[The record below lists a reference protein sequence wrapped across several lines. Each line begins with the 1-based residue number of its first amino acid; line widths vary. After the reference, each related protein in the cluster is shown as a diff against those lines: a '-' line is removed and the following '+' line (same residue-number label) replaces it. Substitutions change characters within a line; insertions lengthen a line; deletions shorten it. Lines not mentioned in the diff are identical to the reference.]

1 MTMRKSVFLLIGVIA
16 LYLITG
22 AIMHAIYGPS
32 FSFLSGEDSW
42 LPDGQG
48 GWVQHGNPSGPP
60 PSEPSV
66 EVPILAR
73 YLPIFIPAVLLILV
87 MFTPV
92 GRVFEPPPPKEPEKT
107 DNSSSPNQDAD
118 KT

>member
-1 MTMRKSVFLLIGVIA
+1 MRKSVLLLVGIIA
-16 LYLITG
+16 LYLFTG
-22 AIMHAIYGPS
+22 AIMHAVYGPS
-32 FSFLSGEDSW
+32 FPFLSGEDSW

-48 GWVQHGNPSGPP
+48 GWVQHGDPSGPP
-60 PSEPSV
+60 PGEPSV
-66 EVPILAR
+66 EVPVLAR

-92 GRVFEPPPPKEPEKT
+92 GKVFETPAPKKPEQT
-107 DNSSSPNQDAD
+107 GDSSSSDSDAD

>member
-1 MTMRKSVFLLIGVIA
+1 MRKSVLLLVGIIA
-16 LYLITG
+16 LYLFTG
-22 AIMHAIYGPS
+22 AIMHAVYGPS
-32 FSFLSGEDSW
+32 FPFLSGEDSW

-60 PSEPSV
+60 PGEPSV
-66 EVPILAR
+66 EVPVLAR
-73 YLPIFIPAVLLILV
+73 YLPIFVPAVLLILV

-92 GRVFEPPPPKEPEKT
+92 GKVFETPPPKKPEQT
-107 DNSSSPNQDAD
+107 GDSSSSDSDAD